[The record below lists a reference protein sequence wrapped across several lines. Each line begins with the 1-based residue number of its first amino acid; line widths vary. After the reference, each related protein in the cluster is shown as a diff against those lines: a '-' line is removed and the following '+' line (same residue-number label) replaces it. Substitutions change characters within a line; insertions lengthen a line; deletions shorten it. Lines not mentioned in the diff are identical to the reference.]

1 MTFSSLIFFI
11 YEILAIPAFFGQTV
25 IFTCS
30 ARMMGWPLDLFRPE
44 NGGLTMRT
52 IKVFP
57 AAPAL
62 ISVEPGLRHEPAYAG
77 MRGGRLS
84 PWGRPLEPLV
94 FLPTG
99 RREKGRSRTVQI
111 PRNMMRVFPG
121 SPEKGRSCPMSS
133 PCPHGD
139 DRSPS
144 TPSGHKTPSAS
155 APQDARMRSGTGARG
170 SGSGMGIERLPTI
183 PAIRCAAP
191 CSCGFH
197 PPWRR
202 GPSRKPSRPQ
212 GDLRFFPSKKIVER
226 KGARWRN
233 PASEEE
239 KGLLRHPRP
248 FDPLALRW

>member
-11 YEILAIPAFFGQTV
+11 YEILAIPAFFGQTG

-52 IKVFP
+52 IKAFP
-57 AAPAL
+57 TAPAL

-84 PWGRPLEPLV
+84 PWGRPLEPLA

-99 RREKGRSRTVQI
+99 RREKGRSRTMQI

-144 TPSGHKTPSAS
+144 TPSGHKTPGCEAE
-155 APQDARMRSGTGARG
+155 RG
-170 SGSGMGIERLPTI
+170 L
-183 PAIRCAAP
+183 
-191 CSCGFH
+191 
-197 PPWRR
+197 
-202 GPSRKPSRPQ
+202 
-212 GDLRFFPSKKIVER
+212 VER
-226 KGARWRN
+226 QRYGHRATTHHPRN
-233 PASEEE
+233 PMRRSV
-239 KGLLRHPRP
+239 LLRIPSPLEAGAFPQTPQASRRP
-248 FDPLALRW
+248 SVFSIQKDRGKEGGAVAKSGFRRRKGSPEASPAV